1 MTGSLTAEA
10 AAAYARDGI
19 LFPFRAMSEADAA
32 AALAKLEALEAQDG
46 GKLSKHSNQKP
57 HLYAPWINEI
67 VRNKAIL
74 DAVESV
80 LGPDI
85 LCWGSGFFS
94 KSPGDGTYIT
104 WHQDSTYWGLSGP
117 DVITAW
123 VALTASTPESGCMQV
138 IPGTHTVDQVPH
150 RDTFAAGNLLSR
162 GQEIAVEVDRNQA
175 VDVILAPGEFSL
187 HHVRIFH
194 GSDPNNSPMRRTGF
208 AIRYIPTRL
217 SQTGPDR
224 TSAFLV
230 RGKDHFGHFAPEPI
244 PAADRDPAALEFHRR
259 TVDATLSVLYDGTGN
274 TPVAM

>member
-1 MTGSLTAEA
+1 MTGSLSTEA
-10 AAAYARDGI
+10 AAAYERDGI
-19 LFPFRAMSEADAA
+19 LFPFRAMSAERAADC
-32 AALAKLEALEAQDG
+32 LAKLEVMEAADG
-46 GKLSKHSNQKP
+46 GKLSKHHNQKP

-80 LGPDI
+80 IGPDI

-123 VALTASTPESGCMQV
+123 VALTPSTPQSGCMQV
-138 IPGTHTVDQVPH
+138 IPATHTVDQVEH
-150 RDTFAAGNLLSR
+150 RDTFAQGNLLSR
-162 GQEIAVEVDRNQA
+162 GQEIAVEVDRSLA
-175 VDVILAPGEFSL
+175 VDVVLAPGEFSL

-194 GSDPNNSPMRRTGF
+194 GSEPNNSTARRTGL

-217 SQTGPDR
+217 SQVGPER
-224 TSAFLV
+224 TTAFMV
-230 RGKDHFGHFAPEPI
+230 RGEDRFGHFAPEPM
-244 PAADRDPAALEFHRR
+244 PAGEHDPAAIAFHRA
-259 TVDATLSVLYDGTGN
+259 TVDRTFAVLYDGTDKA
-274 TPVAM
+274 PVGM